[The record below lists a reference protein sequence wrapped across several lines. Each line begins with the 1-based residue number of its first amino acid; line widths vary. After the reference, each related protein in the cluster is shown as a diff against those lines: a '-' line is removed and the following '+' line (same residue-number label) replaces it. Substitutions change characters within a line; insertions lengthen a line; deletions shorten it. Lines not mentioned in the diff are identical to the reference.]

1 MACGCKKKAENAAN
15 TNVSQQVKITNV
27 NTNAL
32 SESGKT
38 RRAEKRIILTEE

>member
-15 TNVSQQVKITNV
+15 TNVSQQVKITT
-27 NTNAL
+27 TNAL
-32 SESGKT
+32 SESGRT

>member
-15 TNVSQQVKITNV
+15 TNVSQQVKITN
-27 NTNAL
+27 TNAL
-32 SESGKT
+32 SESGRT